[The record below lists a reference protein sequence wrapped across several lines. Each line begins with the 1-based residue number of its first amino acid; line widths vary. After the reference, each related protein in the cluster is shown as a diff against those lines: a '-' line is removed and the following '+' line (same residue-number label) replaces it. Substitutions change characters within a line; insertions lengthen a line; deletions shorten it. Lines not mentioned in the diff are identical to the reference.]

1 LIADNMAGAIMAQ
14 GKIQAVIVG
23 ADRIAANGD
32 TANKIGTYSVA
43 ILARE
48 HGIPMYVAAPFS
60 TVDLET
66 ADGSGIPI
74 EQRASTEVTH
84 LGGQQI
90 APTGVLVENP
100 AFDVTP
106 ARYIRAIITERGVAT
121 APFNES
127 LLKLAAGT
135 AALV

>member
-1 LIADNMAGAIMAQ
+1 MAQ

-43 ILARE
+43 ILAHE
-48 HGIPMYVAAPFS
+48 HNIPMYIAAPFT
-60 TVDLET
+60 TVDLDT
-66 ADGSGIPI
+66 PDGSGIPI
-74 EQRASTEVTH
+74 EQRSAREVTH
-84 LGGQQI
+84 IGDKQI
-90 APTGVLVENP
+90 APTGVQVENP

-127 LLKLAAGT
+127 LQKLAAAQ
-135 AALV
+135 AAVV